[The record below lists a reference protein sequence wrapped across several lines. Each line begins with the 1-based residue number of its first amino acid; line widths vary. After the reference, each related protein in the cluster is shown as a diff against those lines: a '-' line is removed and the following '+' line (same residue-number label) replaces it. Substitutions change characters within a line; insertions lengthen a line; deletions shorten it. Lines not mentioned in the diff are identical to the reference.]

1 MSRRKKP
8 TNGRAASGGQLNGL
22 VLTDQFKPIT
32 QAQND
37 VFESWNEDY
46 NLFLYGCAGTG
57 KTAVALFLALNE
69 LIKHPELYDKVYIV
83 RSAVATRDMGF
94 MPGTLTE
101 KSLVYELPY
110 IQLIKKLFSRG
121 DAYDILKQKEKVVF
135 LTTSYL
141 RGVTFDNCIVLADE
155 IQNANVGELHT
166 LITRTGRNCRMILAG
181 DIDQNDLTKHKHDI
195 SGMMD
200 FMKVIA
206 ELEEF
211 DMIRF
216 EIDDIVRSGLVKNY
230 IKARLKLG
238 LGSAVA

>member
-1 MSRRKKP
+1 MARRKKIA
-8 TNGRAASGGQLNGL
+8 NGRTASGGQLNGL
-22 VLTDQFKPIT
+22 LLTDQFKPIT

-57 KTAVALFLALNE
+57 KTMVALFLALNE
-69 LIKHPELYDKVYIV
+69 LIKHPELYEKVYIV

-94 MPGTLTE
+94 MPGTLSE

-121 DAYDILKQKEKVVF
+121 DAYDIMKQKEKVIF

-155 IQNANVGELHT
+155 CQNFAKNEYHT
-166 LITRTGRNCRMILAG
+166 LITRIGKNSRIIVSG
-181 DIDQNDLTKHKHDI
+181 DIDQTDLLKHKTDS
-195 SGMMD
+195 SGMIE
-200 FMKVIA
+200 FMKIIA

-211 DMIRF
+211 DMVRF
-216 EIDDIVRSGLVKNY
+216 EVDDIVRSGLVKNY
-230 IKARLKLG
+230 IKARLRLG
-238 LGSAVA
+238 LGSIIG